1 MFLEISA
8 KPLKTIC
15 EEVLSNNAT
24 ASRPANNNEFLQ
36 RNFSEIKFQLSYY
49 ENKFWNTLY
58 WLHLNLIVRWS
69 QSDIEWSSLITAF
82 FKKFET

>member
-36 RNFSEIKFQLSYY
+36 RNFSEIKF
-49 ENKFWNTLY
+49 
-58 WLHLNLIVRWS
+58 
-69 QSDIEWSSLITAF
+69 
-82 FKKFET
+82 